1 MQQEGPVQ
9 RLRLVFTRGS
19 EVQYI
24 SHLDMMRMWER
35 ALRRA
40 RVPLAYSHGF
50 NPQPRIA
57 LAAPLPV
64 GVTSEGELMDVF
76 LVKSISRREFLER
89 VEPQLPAGV
98 RVLEIDEVSVNEPSL
113 QSRVRFADYQVTLRS
128 NLTRDAVED
137 RIRRLLSAKE
147 VFRERRRDTR
157 VRRYDLRPLV
167 KSLAVKAWNAEQCL
181 EMRVVNSPSGAARPD
196 EVLAEL
202 GVERAIQRVHRLRV
216 LFEHD

>member
-1 MQQEGPVQ
+1 MQ

-19 EVQYI
+19 EIQYI
-24 SHLDMMRMWER
+24 SHLDVMRMWER

-76 LVKSISRREFLER
+76 LVESVPRREFLER

-98 RVLEIDEVSVNEPSL
+98 RVLETDEVSINEPSL
-113 QSRVRFADYQVTLRS
+113 QSLVRFADYQVTVESKLS
-128 NLTRDAVED
+128 RDEVED

-157 VRRYDLRPLV
+157 VRRYDLRPFI
-167 KSLAVKAWNAEQCL
+167 KSLAIKAWNTEQRL
-181 EMRVVNSPSGAARPD
+181 EMRLVNSPSGAARPD

-202 GVERAIQRVHRLRV
+202 GLEHYLPQIRRLR
-216 LFEHD
+216 LLLGSDD

>member
-19 EVQYI
+19 EIQYI
-24 SHLDMMRMWER
+24 SHLDIMRMWER
-35 ALRRA
+35 VLRRA

-76 LVKSISRREFLER
+76 LVESVPRREFLER

-98 RVLEIDEVSVNEPSL
+98 RVLDIDEVSISEPSL
-113 QSRVRFADYQVTLRS
+113 QSRVRFADYQVTVKSKLS
-128 NLTRDAVED
+128 RDEVED

-157 VRRYDLRPLV
+157 VRRYDLRPFI
-167 KSLAVKAWNAEQCL
+167 KSLAITAWNTEQCL
-181 EMRVVNSPSGAARPD
+181 EMRLVNSPSGAARPD

-202 GVERAIQRVHRLRV
+202 GL
-216 LFEHD
+216 EH

>member
-1 MQQEGPVQ
+1 MQ

-19 EVQYI
+19 EIQYI
-24 SHLDMMRMWER
+24 SHLDIMRMWER
-35 ALRRA
+35 VLRRA

-76 LVKSISRREFLER
+76 LVESVPRRDFLER

-98 RVLEIDEVSVNEPSL
+98 RVLDIDEVSISEPSL
-113 QSRVRFADYQVTLRS
+113 QSRVRFADYQVTVESKLS
-128 NLTRDAVED
+128 RDEVED

-157 VRRYDLRPLV
+157 VRRYDLRPFI
-167 KSLAVKAWNAEQCL
+167 KSLAITAWNTEQCL
-181 EMRVVNSPSGAARPD
+181 EMRLVNSPSGAARPD

-202 GVERAIQRVHRLRV
+202 GLEHATQRVHRLRV